1 MVPHASIYCCTP
13 GSLAR
18 FAPPRPTPRGWR
30 LTIWLPL
37 LLAALFL
44 VGCGGGG
51 SSSSDAAPPPPPP
64 PPPSSD
70 SCDPATTGL
79 TAPLPACSE
88 QTPCS
93 RLAEELAAELNAN
106 TLTTPSSEPRCDA
119 AGTQKHTQTVLGF
132 TRYACIYHPPG
143 TSANARRPLVLWF
156 HPGGNGNADLA
167 ADQTHLLE
175 KAADFDL
182 TGDPTRR
189 GFILASVQGRNL
201 RFPTASPR
209 DGRHHDFYFRDLASP
224 SQNPD
229 IANAD
234 ALIDTLTSEGN
245 VDTDRIYVMGWS
257 NGAFFSQLYAIG
269 RHQTAT
275 PGGHRVA
282 AAAAF
287 GAGDPFNDISRDPFT
302 DLLRTTGAS
311 CQLATYPA
319 ISVPVQLVYRSCDA
333 TVACN
338 AAQGPCFRVE
348 PGYTADPWLADAVAR
363 GLTVTGL
370 RISGLENS
378 LFDLDQNEPN
388 CSTITTACPTI
399 DTNACALDPTGDA
412 CLCLVNHLRWPDG
425 EYDSPPSGTDRE
437 PSMLEFLRDNP
448 L

>member
-1 MVPHASIYCCTP
+1 MAPRDGNC
-13 GSLAR
+13 
-18 FAPPRPTPRGWR
+18 FAPGFLER
-30 LTIWLPL
+30 LSITQPATGARCLAVCMAL
-37 LLAALFL
+37 LLAALM
-44 VGCGGGG
+44 VTGCGGGG
-51 SSSSDAAPPPPPP
+51 SSSSDQAPPPP
-64 PPPSSD
+64 SDD

-79 TAPLPACSE
+79 TAPLPACSD

-93 RLAEELAAELNAN
+93 RLAEELATELNAN

-119 AGTQKHTQTVLGF
+119 PGTEKHTQTVLGF
-132 TRYACIYHPPG
+132 TRYACIYRPPG
-143 TSANARRPLVLWF
+143 TSASAKRPLVLWF
-156 HPGGNGNADLA
+156 HPGGNGNADLV
-167 ADQTHLLE
+167 ADQTHLLD

-182 TGDPTRR
+182 TGDSTRP

-209 DGRHHDFYFRDLASP
+209 DGRHHDFYYRDLASP
-224 SQNPD
+224 SRNPD

-234 ALIDTLTSEGN
+234 TLIDTLVGQGD
-245 VDTDRIYVMGWS
+245 VDADRIYVMGWS
-257 NGAFFSQLYAIG
+257 NGAFFSQLYGVA

-275 PGGHRVA
+275 PGGSRVA

-302 DLLRTTGAS
+302 DQLRTTGAS

-319 ISVPVQLVYRSCDA
+319 VQAPLQLVYRSCDA

-348 PGYTADPWLADAVAR
+348 PGYAADPWLADSAAR
-363 GLTVTGL
+363 GLSVTGV

-378 LFDLDQNEPN
+378 LIELDQDESS
-388 CSTITTACPTI
+388 CSAITTACPTN

-437 PSMLEFLRDNP
+437 PSMLEFLRNNP